1 MPLRFHEK
9 QNDSKDESQL
19 HRNPDGGSSTGQDF
33 IVSVNANNSELA
45 KYSSEGNPGLYYWVR
60 IQGLK
65 LTKWQDHF
73 ESGSILVLTPS
84 ILLPLNLNDYVTLT
98 YMAMRIK
105 TCNLTDRWKDKMK

>member
-45 KYSSEGNPGLYYWVR
+45 KYSSEGNPGLYY
-60 IQGLK
+60 
-65 LTKWQDHF
+65 
-73 ESGSILVLTPS
+73 
-84 ILLPLNLNDYVTLT
+84 
-98 YMAMRIK
+98 
-105 TCNLTDRWKDKMK
+105 